1 MCILTIYIIPRCRAS
16 FCVAIAASASSSP
29 SVSSFVRS
37 IVSSLSEIVE
47 EVVCFYNSRISRSIH
62 TVFSLLFIVA
72 FGGVA
77 LDTSSLPP
85 FFGVSFYLV
94 LLLAIGVRIRTQG
107 QINSHYITFAELSTN
122 TTVIISYAMLCYGCS
137 FYISE
142 LLDISLIGIP

>member
-47 EVVCFYNSRISRSIH
+47 EVVRFYNSRISRSIH

-77 LDTSSLPP
+77 LDTSSLRP
-85 FFGVSFYLV
+85 FFVVSFYLV
-94 LLLAIGVRIRTQG
+94 LLLVIGVRIRTQG
-107 QINSHYITFAELSTN
+107 QIHSHYITFAELSTN
-122 TTVIISYAMLCYGCS
+122 TMLCYAMAVL
-137 FYISE
+137 FI
-142 LLDISLIGIP
+142 

>member
-1 MCILTIYIIPRCRAS
+1 MYFNDLYYFPLSGVLFFVLC
-16 FCVAIAASASSSP
+16 CVAIAASSASSSASSSP

-62 TVFSLLFIVA
+62 IVFFLLFIVA

-122 TTVIISYAMLCYGCS
+122 TTVIISYAMLCYAMAVL
-137 FYISE
+137 FI
-142 LLDISLIGIP
+142 